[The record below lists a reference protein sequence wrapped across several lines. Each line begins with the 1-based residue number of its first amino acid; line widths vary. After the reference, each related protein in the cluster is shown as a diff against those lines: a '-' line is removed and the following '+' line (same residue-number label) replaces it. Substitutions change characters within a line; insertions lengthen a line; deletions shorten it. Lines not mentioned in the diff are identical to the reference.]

1 MAVPE
6 ARPGGGGAKEA
17 RPGEGVCPRPNH
29 QEGMRVN
36 ACMRCIYNM
45 EAMMREG
52 GQHGAPSYLVR
63 GSYALNGTT
72 YFPEMY
78 PGILHGNQA
87 GKLLVAY

>member
-1 MAVPE
+1 MAFTDVAGLLVLRLDVAPK
-6 ARPGGGGAKEA
+6 AALVLVID
-17 RPGEGVCPRPNH
+17 EGVLPDD
-29 QEGMRVN
+29 GL
-36 ACMRCIYNM
+36 
-45 EAMMREG
+45 
-52 GQHGAPSYLVR
+52 GQNLHGAPSYLVR